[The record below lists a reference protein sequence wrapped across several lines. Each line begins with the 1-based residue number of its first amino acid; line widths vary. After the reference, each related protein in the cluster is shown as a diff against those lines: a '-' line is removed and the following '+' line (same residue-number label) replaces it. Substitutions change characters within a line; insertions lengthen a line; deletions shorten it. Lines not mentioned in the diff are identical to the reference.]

1 MTVEHRHANALRCDL
16 QRTVERYDLAL
27 FLIDVTEHLQ
37 RFLLGLLLFAR
48 DERNDVAHHFRPVVE
63 RLASAG
69 NGLVGAYD
77 NLARLEF
84 LPSGERRSVGLNRA
98 VRFDGDEAVRGAE
111 TLALVLDHL
120 IMLRIDFRHDHRHV
134 RSPTVGAVVRHDR
147 RFGLRVFLFDGANL
161 SLRHVYCGEH
171 EIDVLDHVFYIGHVL
186 DDHVLHEF
194 RHRRFHLPATA
205 DGLFVGL
212 AGAVRGRGKGDQFE
226 PRMVFEQR
234 DEALSD
240 HARSSENADL
250 NLFGHNNLSL
260 MLERFRMIAR
270 LRSTSRPQ
278 TASWTATCVV

>member
-1 MTVEHRHANALRCDL
+1 M
-16 QRTVERYDLAL
+16 
-27 FLIDVTEHLQ
+27 
-37 RFLLGLLLFAR
+37 
-48 DERNDVAHHFRPVVE
+48 
-63 RLASAG
+63 
-69 NGLVGAYD
+69 
-77 NLARLEF
+77 
-84 LPSGERRSVGLNRA
+84 
-98 VRFDGDEAVRGAE
+98 
-111 TLALVLDHL
+111 LDHL
-120 IMLRIDFRHDHRHV
+120 IMLRVDLRHDHRHV

-161 SLRHVYCGEH
+161 SLRHVHCGEH
-171 EIDVLDHVFYIGHVL
+171 EIDVFDHVFHVGHVL

-212 AGAVRGRGKGDQFE
+212 AGAVRGCGKGDQFE

-260 MLERFRMIAR
+260 MLERFRMISR

-278 TASWTATCVV
+278 TTSWAATCVVQSYENRGTSRFPYPYAGLFRV